1 MPCLESERG
10 RDGGDDL
17 GYDAVEVA
25 VRRVV
30 VVEVGATYLVD
41 RLQGQHFET
50 LALLK
55 VKEPSSC
62 ILRICN
68 LDAVQTASGMFKLRL
83 GHHTLLLCI
92 WFRWESPAG
101 PYPRYG

>member
-41 RLQGQHFET
+41 RLQG
-50 LALLK
+50 
-55 VKEPSSC
+55 
-62 ILRICN
+62 
-68 LDAVQTASGMFKLRL
+68 
-83 GHHTLLLCI
+83 
-92 WFRWESPAG
+92 
-101 PYPRYG
+101 